1 MNKTRFDG
9 RVRDGK
15 EEWLTPPK
23 MVEALGPFDLDPCSA
38 LNMPW
43 VLARDAYT
51 KEQDGLA
58 HEWWGRVWLNPPY
71 GNKTDRWLRE
81 MARHNNGIALIF
93 ARTDTDLFFDQ
104 AWGVWKVATAL
115 YFIKRRVRFYQE
127 DGTLGDNSGGA
138 PSVLIAYGE
147 DNAECLRHAPL
158 KEAGWDGRFIKL

>member
-9 RVRDGK
+9 RVRDSK

-38 LNMPW
+38 LDMPW

-93 ARTDTDLFFDQ
+93 ARTETRMFFES
-104 AWGVWKVATAL
+104 VWFNAAGL
-115 YFIKRRVRFYQE
+115 YFIKGRVSFYNE
-127 DGTLGDNSGGA
+127 DGTLGEYSGGA

-147 DNAECLRHAPL
+147 ENAEILRNAPL
-158 KEAGWDGRFIKL
+158 PEAGWDGRFIKL